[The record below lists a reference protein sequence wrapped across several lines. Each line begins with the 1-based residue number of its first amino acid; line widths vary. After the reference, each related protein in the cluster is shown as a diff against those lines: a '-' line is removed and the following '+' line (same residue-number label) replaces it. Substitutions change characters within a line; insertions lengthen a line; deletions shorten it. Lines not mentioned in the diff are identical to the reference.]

1 MTAPVH
7 TPADV
12 ASHWNHPE
20 VAALR
25 EVVRQTNPRDK
36 VAYKAALN
44 AIRDKV
50 AELKAS

>member
-7 TPADV
+7 TPAEM

-25 EVVRQTNPRDK
+25 QAVRQTDPKDR

-44 AIRDKV
+44 AIRDKI
-50 AELKAS
+50 AELKA